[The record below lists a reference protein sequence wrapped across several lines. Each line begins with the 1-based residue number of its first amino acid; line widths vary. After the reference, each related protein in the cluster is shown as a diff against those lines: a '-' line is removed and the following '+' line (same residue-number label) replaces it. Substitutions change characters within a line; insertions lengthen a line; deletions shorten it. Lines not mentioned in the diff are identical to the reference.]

1 MKRIILQHIDQL
13 LISALEDEGYSVLSI
28 LSTDNILEEAR
39 RFKPHVIMLDF
50 DEPDSSASCR
60 MIRSRFPNTALIAL
74 SSGHLIAGKH
84 SECGFNGY
92 IARPVTI
99 NRLSSVM
106 EIFSLSSLAEA
117 S

>member
-1 MKRIILQHIDQL
+1 MKRIILQHIDDL

-28 LSTDNILEEAR
+28 LSTNNILEEAAS
-39 RFKPHVIMLDF
+39 FKPHVIMLDF
-50 DEPDSSASCR
+50 DEPNSLASCR
-60 MIRSRFPNTALIAL
+60 ILRSRFPNTALIAL

-92 IARPVTI
+92 IARPFSI
-99 NRLSSVM
+99 NRLCSVM
-106 EIFSLSSLAEA
+106 EIFSASSLAEA